1 MKKIDLEEENLET
14 LKLRC
19 RLFLNPQEG
28 QFHGSWIKDSSVKD
42 RDLYFGSFN
51 IVALDDGENYNV
63 GSELERTIE
72 GRKINYKLS
81 FDDLDNQKLDD
92 QSYRPLRTLGHKV
105 FNQN

>member
-51 IVALDDGENYNV
+51 IVALDD
-63 GSELERTIE
+63 
-72 GRKINYKLS
+72 
-81 FDDLDNQKLDD
+81 
-92 QSYRPLRTLGHKV
+92 
-105 FNQN
+105 